1 MRILIQAVGSGV
13 LYIVMHG
20 CPDKHCLKLVSK
32 QFAEKEQ
39 NTNCKHAFWIILYV
53 STLLQI
59 LREVWSEM

>member
-39 NTNCKHAFWIILYV
+39 NTN
-53 STLLQI
+53 
-59 LREVWSEM
+59 